1 MSKLFLMKKTKLE
14 KSIREKDNEN
24 ERLHQSVEILTQ
36 KQTTF
41 SLTKEQEDGVA
52 LKKKL
57 DEAILLNSK
66 LAAEIATWRDKWKQ
80 LENSSSSKE
89 MQYHQEITN
98 FKLQLKEESEKMNQL
113 NIEKTKLEGY
123 LRTAKQIIQE
133 ERIKKEESSNA
144 NQEIYVS
151 AVEEKEKEI
160 AQLKAQMNEFKEN
173 ATRESKLMSGSLVE
187 LGLELQR
194 VKGPKSDEIT
204 FATQPKS
211 LLAQKRRERLSV
223 DNLNTTF
230 QK

>member
-1 MSKLFLMKKTKLE
+1 
-14 KSIREKDNEN
+14 
-24 ERLHQSVEILTQ
+24 
-36 KQTTF
+36 
-41 SLTKEQEDGVA
+41 
-52 LKKKL
+52 
-57 DEAILLNSK
+57 
-66 LAAEIATWRDKWKQ
+66 

-89 MQYHQEITN
+89 TQSHQEIAN

-151 AVEEKEKEI
+151 IVEEKEKEI
-160 AQLKAQMNEFKEN
+160 AQLKAQMSEFKEN

-204 FATQPKS
+204 FIATQPKS
-211 LLAQKRRERLSV
+211 LLAQKRRERLSI
-223 DNLNTTF
+223 DNLNTTS